1 MGKWETEIG
10 NYQRESR
17 AGEKENNTGTPGD
30 AENRCASVQCFG
42 GGSGLYVKYEEV
54 EMTAVDNDC
63 MYSGGILGVLSS
75 LE

>member
-1 MGKWETEIG
+1 MGKLEIEIG
-10 NYQRESR
+10 NYQHESR

-30 AENRCASVQCFG
+30 AENPCASVQRVRG
-42 GGSGLYVKYEEV
+42 RQYGKHEEV

-63 MYSGGILGVLSS
+63 TYSGGILGVLSS